1 MASEHVFVSEII
13 NRLNDREVIVIM
25 RLSRVIERE
34 MEKSG
39 GRVRVVKVPARK
51 KPTASALTKLE
62 REIAS
67 QVSANEAMS
76 NRSMLYA
83 SRGVLK

>member
-1 MASEHVFVSEII
+1 MSEII
-13 NRLNDREVIVIM
+13 NQSFERQEGNVM
-25 RLSRVIERE
+25 RIDQIIEKE
-34 MEKSG
+34 MKKSG
-39 GRVRVVKVPARK
+39 GRVKVVKLPENKR
-51 KPTASALTKLE
+51 PTAASLAKLE

-83 SRGVLK
+83 ARGLLK